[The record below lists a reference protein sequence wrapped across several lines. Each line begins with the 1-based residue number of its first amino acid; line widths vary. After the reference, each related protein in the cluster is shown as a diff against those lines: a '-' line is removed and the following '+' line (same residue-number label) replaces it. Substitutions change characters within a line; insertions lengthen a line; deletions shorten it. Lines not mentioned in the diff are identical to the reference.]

1 MHRSLC
7 TTAFIA
13 CLLTQAKG
21 DLDLDS
27 NGLGDVWEAKFQ
39 PAAFVLAQDDDG
51 DGRTNREEFEAG
63 TDPLRADDV
72 FAVRD
77 ITALGGNLVL
87 KWSSQAGKRYQIQST
102 ENPGIPGS
110 WQTLAG
116 QHAGNDGDLTVSTP
130 RPTSGKAFFR
140 VVAADIDSDG
150 DGLTDWEEIQTG
162 SNPQGGNDLAALTAA
177 LGSNSV
183 VTITTVD
190 DEATEPANAPAA
202 DPGSFRVQRSGGGI
216 GRLVVN
222 LAASGS
228 ANASDHN
235 GLPTT
240 VILPLSV
247 NEVLVPL
254 VPVPDLVTE
263 SDELA
268 VLTVT
273 PGTDYTPGSSTMAG
287 VLIKD
292 YVQPN
297 GTGLRGEYWDHLNS
311 TNNVPYFGGSTL
323 AAPNLTRV
331 DPQVNFDS
339 AVALWPGVAPMTS
352 AGKSEYFSARWTGEI
367 LPEYSQTYTIY
378 TNGDESLRLK
388 INGQVVVNNWPVVTE
403 LPQTPEDENW
413 PNRMGQLVGKGSG
426 TFTFEAGKRYPVVL
440 EFYNNTGGHKAIL
453 SWISTSQSTEQVI
466 PQTRLFPNTPPRFI
480 SPLEGLAFVGGP
492 AFSQQISTSGSPTFF
507 SAVNLPDGF
516 SIHETTGVISGTPT
530 VTGEWKAM
538 LTATNAHGSGSAFY
552 DLKVLQTGGNIT
564 REQWDAVPGTN
575 VAQIP
580 VAQAPSST
588 SLLTSLA
595 PPANVGD
602 DYGVRI
608 RGFLTAPESG
618 DYRFYLRADEA
629 AAFYLSNDEEP
640 LNSWKRAELTAPVAS
655 ADWSA
660 AAPTALLRLEAGE
673 RYYLEILHKESS
685 GSDHLA
691 IGWVTPSE
699 STKTTPVITTVPGY
713 VLTRYEDVT
722 LGTWPVFTPPAPAPA
737 WTSESGTSNT
747 NANAAARFLQQATFG
762 ASPADISA
770 LQAMPSFEAW
780 IDAELLKSATFHRP
794 YVEQF
799 RDVTNPNSPVYPET
813 LSYNSWWKH
822 SIQSDDQLRQRVAF
836 ALSQIMVVSG
846 NVPLDDRADAVSD
859 YYDMLLDNAFGNVR
873 DLLENVTLH
882 PAMGRY
888 LDMLRNRKPS
898 LTAGRIP
905 NENYAR
911 EILQLFSL
919 GLYRLNPDGSQML
932 NSKGELIP
940 VYDQEAII
948 GHAHVFTGWDYF
960 YTGGY
965 RTTFAGSNWI
975 EPMRE
980 VPAEHY
986 TGRKRLLN
994 NVVLPGIPVLNG
1006 VTLDPYGVH
1015 TGSTIANNLEFQALP
1030 SLELDAVHDQI
1041 FQHPNIGPF
1050 LCHQLIQRLVT
1061 SHPSPGYIYRVV
1073 SKFNDNGSG
1082 VRGDLKAVIKAIL
1095 LDYEARSIVVAN
1107 TEESFGKQ
1115 REPVLRVTQLARAFR
1130 PANSFAGTYVQDGGL
1145 ITVNTGSVVH
1155 RMSNNQKAL
1164 LGFSAVEVPPAVPSV
1179 QSHDSGDYTVTTAN
1193 PVPANTFTVH
1203 TRDAARCTWSIPAS
1217 SAVMTVTTIVTNP
1230 RQSHGFATGQSAY
1243 LRFRTGGGAAL
1254 IDGVYPVTVTS
1265 TTAFTVPVTPDPL
1278 ARSGDIDA
1286 AWLRGS
1292 YNQTVSGT
1300 TATLTVTCGTLPG
1313 QVVGNKLTMSFTSSN
1328 TQSTPLNGVYTIATI
1343 SSTEPRRFTLTYDSG
1358 PLLVLSRSGTFNAAP
1373 HTPLLNRS
1381 GNVTSGYSDWNL
1393 GNTDTVLGQTPLG
1406 APTVFNFF
1414 EPTYKFPGELADAG
1428 LTTPEFQISSD
1439 TNVIR
1444 QANFLFGGIY
1454 SSSSNLTTGGYSN
1467 GFGSFR
1473 DGAHDIM
1480 MDLSPW
1486 MGPRTTGTNYW
1497 TNTVNLRD
1505 LIRELSKLL
1514 MAGQMSQAM
1523 EDQIYNHVSNT
1534 ANVAYNATTP
1544 TDSERRNRIRGIVY
1558 FIAVSPEHAIQR

>member
-51 DGRTNREEFEAG
+51 DGRTSREEFEAG

-72 FAVRD
+72 FSVRD

-87 KWSSQAGKRYQIQST
+87 KWSSQGGKRYQIQST

-116 QHAGNDGDLTVSTP
+116 QHVGNDGDLTVSTP

-140 VVAADIDSDG
+140 VIVADIDSDG

-177 LGSNSV
+177 LGSPSV
-183 VTITTVD
+183 VTITAVD
-190 DEATEPANAPAA
+190 AEATEPANAPAA
-202 DPGSFRVQRSGGGI
+202 DSGSYRVQRSGGGI

-228 ANASDHN
+228 ANASDHT
-235 GLPTT
+235 GLPST
-240 VILPLSV
+240 VALPLSV
-247 NEVLVPL
+247 NEVMVPL

-273 PGTDYTPGSSTMAG
+273 PGTDYTPGASTIAG

-292 YVQPN
+292 HVQPN

-311 TNNVPYFGGSTL
+311 TSNVPYFGGSTL

-413 PNRMGQLVGKGSG
+413 PNRANPLVGKGSG

-440 EFYNNTGGHKAIL
+440 EFFNNGGGHKAIL

-480 SPLEGLAFVGGP
+480 TPLEGLAFVGGP
-492 AFSQQISTSGSPTFF
+492 AFSQQFTVSGSPTSF
-507 SAVNLPDGF
+507 SAVNLPAGF
-516 SIHETTGVISGTPT
+516 SIHPTTGVISGTPT
-530 VTGEWKAM
+530 VTGEWKVM

-575 VAQIP
+575 VTQIP
-580 VAQAPSST
+580 VTQAPSST
-588 SLLTSLA
+588 SLLTSLE

-629 AAFYLSNDEEP
+629 AALYLSNDEEP

-655 ADWSA
+655 VDWSA
-660 AAPTALLRLEAGE
+660 AAATALLRLEAGE

-691 IGWVTPSE
+691 IGWVAPSE

-722 LGTWPVFTPPAPAPA
+722 LGTWAVFTPPAPAPD
-737 WTSESGTSNT
+737 WTSEPSASNT

-762 ASPADISA
+762 ASPADITA

-780 IDAELLKSATFHRP
+780 IDAELLKSATNHLP

-822 SIQSDDQLRQRVAF
+822 SIQSNDQLRQRIAF
-836 ALSQIMVVSG
+836 ALSEIMVVSG
-846 NVPLDDRADAVSD
+846 NVPLDDRADTVSD
-859 YYDMLLDNAFGNVR
+859 YYDMLLANAFGNVR

-888 LDMLRNRKPS
+888 LDMLRNDKPS

-919 GLYRLNPDGSQML
+919 GLYRMNPDGSQML
-932 NSKGELIP
+932 NSKGALIP

-960 YTGGY
+960 YTGNY
-965 RTTFAGSNWI
+965 RTTLGAGSNWI
-975 EPMRE
+975 DPMRE
-980 VPAEHY
+980 VPVRHY

-1006 VTLDPYGVH
+1006 VPLNPYGDH
-1015 TGSTIANNLEFQALP
+1015 SGSTIANNLEFQALP

-1041 FQHPNIGPF
+1041 FQHPNLGPF

-1130 PANSFAGTYVQDGGL
+1130 PANSFAGTYTQDGGL
-1145 ITVNTGSVVH
+1145 INVNTGAFSH
-1155 RMSNNQKAL
+1155 RLSNNQKAL
-1164 LGFSAVEVPPAVPSV
+1164 LGFSGAGV
-1179 QSHDSGDYTVTTAN
+1179 QSHDSGDYTVINTPPPTT
-1193 PVPANTFTVH
+1193 NTFTVR
-1203 TRDAARCTWSIPAS
+1203 TRDAMRGTWSIPS
-1217 SAVMTVTTIVTNP
+1217 NSAVMTVTTAAN
-1230 RQSHGFATGQSAY
+1230 HGFANGQSAY
-1243 LRFRTGGGAAL
+1243 LRFRTGTSPLTDGIYPLAL
-1254 IDGVYPVTVTS
+1254 LVTNGVTS
-1265 TTAFTVPVTPDPL
+1265 GTTFTFAVTADPL
-1278 ARSGDIDA
+1278 ARSGEIDA

-1292 YNQTVSGT
+1292 YSQNVSGAIT
-1300 TATLTVTCGTLPG
+1300 TLTVTCGTLPG
-1313 QVVGNKLTMSFTSSN
+1313 QVVGNKLTMSFISSN
-1328 TQSTPLNGVYTIATI
+1328 TLSTPPNGVYTIATI
-1343 SSTEPRRFTLTYDSG
+1343 SATEPRRFTLTPDSG
-1358 PLLVLSRSGTFNAAP
+1358 TQSLLNGRAGTFNAAP

-1381 GNVTSGYSDWNL
+1381 GDITSGYSDWNV

-1414 EPTYKFPGELADAG
+1414 VPDYKFPGELADAG

-1444 QANFLFGGIY
+1444 QANFMFGGIY
-1454 SSSSNLTTGGYSN
+1454 SSSSSLTSGGYSN
-1467 GFGSFR
+1467 GFSSFK

-1480 MDLSPW
+1480 MDFSSW
-1486 MGPRTTGTNYW
+1486 MGPRTTGTDYW
-1497 TNTVNLRD
+1497 TNTVNLRE
-1505 LIRELSKLL
+1505 LIREMSKLL

-1534 ANVAYNATTP
+1534 ANVAYNATTS
-1544 TDSERRNRIRGIVY
+1544 TDSERRNRIRGILY

>member
-39 PAAFVLAQDDDG
+39 PAAFVLAQDVDG

-116 QHAGNDGDLTVSTP
+116 QHVGNDGDLTVSTP

-140 VVAADIDSDG
+140 VIVADIDSDG
-150 DGLTDWEEIQTG
+150 DGLTDWEELQTG

-177 LGSNSV
+177 LGSPSV
-183 VTITTVD
+183 VTITAVD
-190 DEATEPANAPAA
+190 AEAIEPSVAPAA
-202 DPGSFRVQRSGGGI
+202 DSGSYRVQRSGGGI

-228 ANASDHN
+228 ANASDHA
-235 GLPTT
+235 GLPST
-240 VILPLSV
+240 VALPLSV
-247 NEVLVPL
+247 NEVMVPL
-254 VPVPDLVTE
+254 VPLPDLVTE

-273 PGTDYTPGSSTMAG
+273 PGTDYTPGASTIAG

-292 YVQPN
+292 HVQPN

-311 TNNVPYFGGSTL
+311 TSNVPYFGGSTL

-413 PNRMGQLVGKGSG
+413 PNRANPLVGKGSG

-440 EFYNNTGGHKAIL
+440 EFFNNGGGHKAIL

-480 SPLEGLAFVGGP
+480 TPLEGLAFVGGP
-492 AFSQQISTSGSPTFF
+492 AFSQQFSVSGSPTSF
-507 SAVNLPDGF
+507 SAVNLPAGF
-516 SIHETTGVISGTPT
+516 SIHPTTGVISGTPT
-530 VTGEWKAM
+530 VTGEWKVM

-564 REQWDAVPGTN
+564 REQWDAVPGSSVT
-575 VAQIP
+575 QIP

-588 SLLTSLA
+588 SLLTSLE

-602 DYGVRI
+602 DFGVRI

-629 AAFYLSNDEEP
+629 AALYLSNDEEP

-655 ADWSA
+655 VDWSA

-770 LQAMPSFEAW
+770 LQAMPSFETW

-799 RDVTNPNSPVYPET
+799 RDVTNPNSPTYPET

-846 NVPLDDRADAVSD
+846 NVPLDDRADTVSD
-859 YYDMLLDNAFGNVR
+859 YYDMLLANAFGNVR

-888 LDMLRNRKPS
+888 LDMLRNDKPS

-919 GLYRLNPDGSQML
+919 GLYRMNPDGSQML
-932 NSKGELIP
+932 NSKGQLIP

-960 YTGGY
+960 YTGNF
-965 RTTFAGSNWI
+965 RTTLGAGSNWI

-980 VPAEHY
+980 VPARHY

-994 NVVLPGIPVLNG
+994 NVVLPGIPVFNGSPLN
-1006 VTLDPYGVH
+1006 PYGDH
-1015 TGSTIANNLEFQALP
+1015 SGSIANNAEFQALP

-1095 LDYEARSIVVAN
+1095 LDYEARSVVVAN

-1130 PANSFAGTYVQDGGL
+1130 PANSFAGTYNQDGGL

-1164 LGFSAVEVPPAVPSV
+1164 LGFSGAGV
-1179 QSHDSGDYTVTTAN
+1179 QSHDSGDYTVINTPPPTT
-1193 PVPANTFTVH
+1193 NTFTVR
-1203 TRDAARCTWSIPAS
+1203 TRDAMRGTWSIPAN
-1217 SAVMTVTTIVTNP
+1217 SAVMTVTTAA
-1230 RQSHGFATGQSAY
+1230 SHGVANGQSAY
-1243 LRFRTGGGAAL
+1243 LRFRTGSSPL
-1254 IDGVYPVTVTS
+1254 TDGVYPLALFVNTNGSLS
-1265 TTAFTVPVTPDPL
+1265 TTQFTFPVTADPL
-1278 ARSGDIDA
+1278 ARSGDIDV

-1313 QVVGNKLTMSFTSSN
+1313 QVVGNKLTMSFISSN
-1328 TQSTPLNGVYTIATI
+1328 TQSTPLNGVYTIAAI

-1373 HTPLLNRS
+1373 HTPLLDRS
-1381 GNVTSGYSDWNL
+1381 GDVTSGYSDWNL

-1444 QANFLFGGIY
+1444 QANFMFGGIY
-1454 SSSSNLTTGGYSN
+1454 SSSSSLTSGGYSN

-1473 DGAHDIM
+1473 DGAHDIT
-1480 MDLSPW
+1480 MDLSSW
-1486 MGPRTTGTNYW
+1486 MGPRTTGTDYW
-1497 TNTVNLRD
+1497 TNTVNLRE
-1505 LIRELSKLL
+1505 LIREMSKLL

-1534 ANVAYNATTP
+1534 TNVAYNATTP

>member
-7 TTAFIA
+7 TATLIA
-13 CLLTQAKG
+13 CLLAPARA
-21 DLDLDS
+21 DLDLDT

-39 PAAFVLAQDDDG
+39 PAVLVPSEDNDG
-51 DGRTNREEFEAG
+51 DGRTNQEEFEAG

-72 FAVRD
+72 FVIREMRSV
-77 ITALGGNLVL
+77 GGELEL
-87 KWSSQAGKRYQIQST
+87 KWSSQAGKRYQLQTT
-102 ENPGIPGS
+102 ETPGLPAS
-110 WQTLAG
+110 WQSIPG
-116 QHAGNDGDLTVSTP
+116 QHAGNDADLTVSTP
-130 RPTSGKAFFR
+130 RPAAGTAFFR
-140 VVAADIDSDG
+140 VIAADVDSDG

-162 SNPQGGNDLAALTAA
+162 SNPLGGADLAKLTAA
-177 LGSNSV
+177 LQSESV
-183 VTITTVD
+183 VSISAVD
-190 DEATEPANAPAA
+190 AEATEPVNNPAA
-202 DPGSFRVQRSGGGI
+202 DTGSFRVRRSGGI
-216 GRLVVN
+216 GRITVN
-222 LAASGS
+222 LAANGS
-228 ANASDHN
+228 ASASDHS

-240 VILPLSV
+240 VTLPLSV
-247 NEVLVPL
+247 NEVLIPL
-254 VPVPDLVTE
+254 TPLADLVTE

-268 VLTVT
+268 VLSVSPGAGYTVA
-273 PGTDYTPGSSTMAG
+273 SSTIAG

-292 YVQPN
+292 PVQPN
-297 GTGLRGEYWDHLNS
+297 GTGLRGDYWKHPNSTLNS
-311 TNNVPYFGGSTL
+311 PYFGGAAQLPPTL
-323 AAPNLTRV
+323 SRI
-331 DPQVNFDS
+331 DPVVNFDN
-339 AVALWPGVAPMTS
+339 ATIAPWPGVEPITVGTS
-352 AGKSEYFSARWTGEI
+352 SNYFSTRWTGEL
-367 LPEYSQTYTIY
+367 LPEFSQAYTIY
-378 TNGDESLRLK
+378 TDGNETLRLK
-388 INGQVVVNNWPVVTE
+388 INGQVVVNNWPVVPD
-403 LPQTPEDENW
+403 LPETPENENW
-413 PNRMGQLVGKGSG
+413 PNRLNGVSG
-426 TFTFEAGKRYPVVL
+426 EASAVFNFEAGKRYSVL
-440 EFYNNTGGHKAIL
+440 LEHYNNSGGHRAIL
-453 SWISTSQSTEQVI
+453 SWQSASQAKQVI
-466 PQTRLFPNTPPRFI
+466 PQTRLFPNTPPRI
-480 SPLEGLAFVGGP
+480 HATTEALTFVGGP
-492 AFSQQISTSGSPTFF
+492 AFSYPLLTSGSPTSF
-507 SAVNLPDGF
+507 SALNLPPDF
-516 SIHETTGVISGTPT
+516 AINPS
-530 VTGEWKAM
+530 TGEITGAPYTPGDWRVM
-538 LTATNAHGSGSAFY
+538 VTAANAYGSGSAFL
-552 DLKVLQTGGNIT
+552 DITILQTSGGIT
-564 REQWDAVPGTN
+564 RELWTGVAGSGL
-575 VAQIP
+575 AQIP
-580 VAQAPSST
+580 LSQPPASS
-588 SLLTSLA
+588 SLLSSLEA
-595 PPANVGD
+595 PADAGD
-602 DYGVRI
+602 DYGVRL

-655 ADWSA
+655 TDWAA
-660 AAPTALLRLEAGE
+660 AAPSPLLRLEAGK
-673 RYYLEILHKESS
+673 RYYLEVLHKEGS

-691 IGWVTPSE
+691 IGWLKPSE
-699 STKTTPVITTVPGY
+699 MAKPAPVIATVPGH
-713 VLTRYEDVT
+713 VLTRFEDVT
-722 LGTWPVFTPPAPAPA
+722 LGSWPVFTPPAPAPD
-737 WTSESGTSNT
+737 WTTDPAASNT
-747 NANAAARFLQQATFG
+747 QAKAAARFLQQATFG

-780 IDAELLKSATFHRP
+780 IDAELLKPATNHLP

-799 RDVTNPNSPVYPET
+799 RTVTNPNSPTYPET

-859 YYDMLLDNAFGNVR
+859 YYDMLLANAFGNVR

-888 LDMLRNRKPS
+888 LDMLRNDKPS

-919 GLYRLNPDGSQML
+919 GLYRMNPDGSQML

-948 GHAHVFTGWDYF
+948 GYAHVFTGWDYF
-960 YTGGY
+960 YTGNY
-965 RTTFAGSNWI
+965 RTTLGAGSNWI
-975 EPMRE
+975 DPMRE
-980 VPAEHY
+980 VPARHY

-994 NVVLPGIPVLNG
+994 NVVLPGIPLLNG
-1006 VTLDPYGVH
+1006 APLNPYGDH
-1015 TGSTIANNLEFQALP
+1015 SGSTIASNPEFQALP

-1041 FQHPNIGPF
+1041 FKHPNIGPF

-1115 REPVLRVTQLARAFR
+1115 REPVLRVTQFARAFR
-1130 PANSFAGTYVQDGGL
+1130 PANSFAGTYTQDGGL
-1145 ITVNTGSVVH
+1145 INVNTGAFSH
-1155 RMSNNQKAL
+1155 RMNNNQKAL
-1164 LGFSAVEVPPAVPSV
+1164 LGFSGAGV
-1179 QSHDSGDYTVTTAN
+1179 QSHDSGDYTVINTPPPTT
-1193 PVPANTFTVH
+1193 NTFTVR
-1203 TRDAARCTWSIPAS
+1203 TRDVMRGTWSIPAD
-1217 SAVMTVTTIVTNP
+1217 SAVMTVTTAAN
-1230 RQSHGFATGQSAY
+1230 HGFANGQSAY
-1243 LRFRTGGGAAL
+1243 LRFRTGNSPVT
-1254 IDGVYPVTVTS
+1254 DGVYPLALLVTDGVTS
-1265 TTAFTVPVTPDPL
+1265 TTKFTFAVTADPL
-1278 ARSGDIDA
+1278 ARSGEIDA

-1292 YNQTVSGT
+1292 YSQSYNSTTGVTV
-1300 TATLTVTCGTLPG
+1300 LTVTCGTLPG
-1313 QVVGNKLTMSFTSSN
+1313 QVVGNKLTMSFISSN
-1328 TQSTPLNGVYTIATI
+1328 TLSTPPNGVYTIATI
-1343 SSTEPRRFTLTYDSG
+1343 SATEPRRFTLTPDSG
-1358 PLLVLSRSGTFNAAP
+1358 TQSLLNGRAGTFNAAP

-1381 GNVTSGYSDWNL
+1381 GDVTSGYSDWNV

-1444 QANFLFGGIY
+1444 QANFMFGGIY
-1454 SSSSNLTTGGYSN
+1454 SSSSSLTSGGYSN

-1480 MDLSPW
+1480 MDFSPW
-1486 MGPRTTGTNYW
+1486 MGPRTTGTDYW

-1505 LIRELSKLL
+1505 LIREFSKLL